1 MEIKKIKA
9 IIFDFDGTL
18 ANTDELVIRSYR
30 EVFKTFRPDYKLTE
44 SEEISFL
51 GPTLEDM
58 FKKYFKEDFIT
69 LLNVY
74 HNYAFKNTKK
84 YAFLYPHVEQMLS
97 ILKKRGYIVG
107 LITSRFRDSLYQM
120 LDNFPLEKY
129 FDVIITLDEVSKPK
143 PSPEGINFILNKYN
157 LKNNE
162 LIYIGDNNTD
172 YQACKNAHVYSG
184 LVSWSRGRNNALNN
198 PDLLINDFK
207 EVIDLFKGNEDE

>member
-1 MEIKKIKA
+1 METKKIKA

-18 ANTDELVIRSYR
+18 TNTDELVIRSYR

-143 PSPEGINFILNKYN
+143 PSPEGINFILNKY
-157 LKNNE
+157 
-162 LIYIGDNNTD
+162 TD

>member
-1 MEIKKIKA
+1 METKKIKA

-74 HNYAFKNTKK
+74 HNYAFKNTK
-84 YAFLYPHVEQMLS
+84 
-97 ILKKRGYIVG
+97 
-107 LITSRFRDSLYQM
+107 
-120 LDNFPLEKY
+120 
-129 FDVIITLDEVSKPK
+129 
-143 PSPEGINFILNKYN
+143 
-157 LKNNE
+157 
-162 LIYIGDNNTD
+162 
-172 YQACKNAHVYSG
+172 
-184 LVSWSRGRNNALNN
+184 
-198 PDLLINDFK
+198 
-207 EVIDLFKGNEDE
+207 